1 MAILRF
7 FGITLFVIYYYLLF
21 DLHILECSIMTD
33 EDYSAVN
40 AKGQVVIPV
49 ELRNRFGIRQGTKVA
64 FIEEAGRLIM
74 QPVTDA
80 FIKRMRGSLA
90 KRGMPSELERD
101 QDRELE

>member
-1 MAILRF
+1 MSYIR
-7 FGITLFVIYYYLLF
+7 IVC
-21 DLHILECSIMTD
+21 CSIMID
-33 EDYSAVN
+33 EEYSAVN

-49 ELRNRFGIRQGTKVA
+49 ELRHRFGIRQGTKVA

-90 KRGMPSELERD
+90 KRGLPSELERD
-101 QDRELE
+101 PDRELE